1 MDLRGRRHSS
11 AGEPIK
17 FGLGRTIGPLRGLFH
32 IVKITVTRKSHFNAA
47 HRLYRPDWD
56 DQRNKEVYGKCANAN
71 YHGHNY
77 NLLVHV
83 RGEVD
88 TETGYVVDLKWLADL
103 IDRCVVERFDH
114 QNLNLDT
121 IEFRTMVPT
130 AENIAQ
136 VIWSLLRPE
145 INSAHDLKV
154 TLYETERNYVE
165 CEG

>member
-1 MDLRGRRHSS
+1 M
-11 AGEPIK
+11 
-17 FGLGRTIGPLRGLFH
+17 
-32 IVKITVTRKSHFNAA
+32 KITVTRKSHFNAA

-56 DQRNKEVYGKCANAN
+56 EQRNNAVYGKCANAN

-88 TETGYVVDLKWLADL
+88 ADTGYVVDLKWLAGL

-121 IEFRTMVPT
+121 AEFKTLVPT

-136 VIWSLLRPE
+136 VIWAILRPE
-145 INSAHDLKV
+145 IDPAHDLKV

>member
-1 MDLRGRRHSS
+1 
-11 AGEPIK
+11 
-17 FGLGRTIGPLRGLFH
+17 
-32 IVKITVTRKSHFNAA
+32 VKITVTRKSHFNAA

-56 DQRNKEVYGKCANAN
+56 EQRNKEVYGKCANAN

-88 TETGYVVDLKWLADL
+88 AETGYVVDLKWLSDL

>member
-1 MDLRGRRHSS
+1 
-11 AGEPIK
+11 
-17 FGLGRTIGPLRGLFH
+17 
-32 IVKITVTRKSHFNAA
+32 VKITVTRKSHFNAA

-56 DQRNKEVYGKCANAN
+56 EQRNKEVYGKCANAN

-88 TETGYVVDLKWLADL
+88 AETGYVVDLKWLSDL

-121 IEFRTMVPT
+121 TEFRTMVPT

-145 INSAHDLKV
+145 INSAHELKV

>member
-1 MDLRGRRHSS
+1 
-11 AGEPIK
+11 
-17 FGLGRTIGPLRGLFH
+17 
-32 IVKITVTRKSHFNAA
+32 VKITVTRKSHFNAA

-88 TETGYVVDLKWLADL
+88 AETGYVVDLKWLSDL